1 MTSSTDL
8 PVTIW
13 RRSSYSGQNGG
24 NCLEMAVDHP
34 GPALPVR
41 DSKNPTGPVLLIPA
55 PAWHAFVA
63 QVRGGRFG
71 AGRPSGG

>member
-24 NCLEMAVDHP
+24 NCLEMAADHP
-34 GPALPVR
+34 GPTLPVR
-41 DSKNPTGPVLLIPA
+41 DSKNPTGPALLIPT
-55 PAWHAFVA
+55 PAWQAFII
-63 QVRGGRFG
+63 QVRADGFGR
-71 AGRPSGG
+71 A